1 MVPHNENARCF
12 VKPLRSSRRI
22 NAFDVSSLRN
32 LEWLH
37 YISSPPPFLKN
48 LTFEGCIKE
57 IDWLRE
63 FTHLVKIHLF
73 GSKLKEGKTVQILGE
88 LPNLMVLQLRW
99 GAYVGVKLLFR
110 AEAFP
115 KLRKL
120 EIRFLEDLRE
130 MRFEERTSPQME
142 TIEISHCRLESG
154 IIGIKH
160 LPKLKEISL
169 RWNCE
174 VARLGQLL
182 EEVKANPNRPVL
194 LLYNDPS
201 KHDLGDTQEGSGTPV
216 EANEPPKNVDESSQ
230 SNQGED
236 DDDDQQQ
243 VSTAWDVLLVF
254 LLCCVSFFFSYTH
267 NSSILFVAYHINRD
281 HACRCTPRCL

>member
-1 MVPHNENARCF
+1 
-12 VKPLRSSRRI
+12 
-22 NAFDVSSLRN
+22 
-32 LEWLH
+32 
-37 YISSPPPFLKN
+37 
-48 LTFEGCIKE
+48 
-57 IDWLRE
+57 
-63 FTHLVKIHLF
+63 
-73 GSKLKEGKTVQILGE
+73 
-88 LPNLMVLQLRW
+88 
-99 GAYVGVKLLFR
+99 
-110 AEAFP
+110 
-115 KLRKL
+115 
-120 EIRFLEDLRE
+120 
-130 MRFEERTSPQME
+130 ME

-216 EANEPPKNVDESSQ
+216 EANEPPKNVGESSQ

-281 HACRCTPRCL
+281 HACRCRPRCL

>member
-1 MVPHNENARCF
+1 
-12 VKPLRSSRRI
+12 
-22 NAFDVSSLRN
+22 
-32 LEWLH
+32 
-37 YISSPPPFLKN
+37 
-48 LTFEGCIKE
+48 
-57 IDWLRE
+57 
-63 FTHLVKIHLF
+63 
-73 GSKLKEGKTVQILGE
+73 
-88 LPNLMVLQLRW
+88 
-99 GAYVGVKLLFR
+99 
-110 AEAFP
+110 
-115 KLRKL
+115 
-120 EIRFLEDLRE
+120 

-254 LLCCVSFFFSYTH
+254 LLCCVSFFFFFLYSQFLYLVCSLSH
-267 NSSILFVAYHINRD
+267 KQRSCLQMQ
-281 HACRCTPRCL
+281 TPLSLAD